1 MKQSVFQVKVKEL
14 RIKSGYKS
22 QQSFADFF
30 GVAQSTVGS
39 WESGSREPDFNTL
52 LKLADLFG
60 VSTDYLLGRQNNNID
75 FDLQKFAEHS
85 PQKITAPEQQLL
97 AAYHNAP
104 QPIRDAVD
112 GLLAPYAKQNPAASE
127 HAAG

>member
-14 RIKSGYKS
+14 RIASGYKS

-52 LKLADLFG
+52 LRLADLFG
-60 VSTDYLLGRQNNNID
+60 VSTDYLLGRQAYT
-75 FDLQKFAEHS
+75 DLQTFVADPA
-85 PQKITAPEQQLL
+85 PQNITPPDQHLL
-97 AAYHNAP
+97 SAYHNAP

-112 GLLAPYAKQNPAASE
+112 GLLAPYQKENPAGLSDEAM
-127 HAAG
+127 